1 MDEIILKYLKNE
13 MSLEE
18 QRKLAKWLERDK
30 LNKKV
35 LNQLERY
42 WKGHQEDTE
51 KAKNEIW
58 HQLMERIDND
68 QQGTTHTGSQ
78 FIKTMLRIAAVLVV
92 AFFLSLW
99 MFEYSH
105 KNKTTE
111 QIRYLE
117 KVSLYGQQINIQLPD
132 GSKVKLNAGSQLIAP
147 EKFVG
152 DTREVELVGE
162 AYFEIEKDAESP
174 FIVRSEGLDVEV
186 LGTSFNIRAYPEEE
200 DIQVAVNTGKVSV
213 NGKGQEQ
220 AMMLVPDEMV
230 VYNKALGTATKGS
243 FNPKAVFS
251 WKDKILYFEK
261 ANFDEIATTLEKW
274 YGVRFKMEK
283 EIDTKKD
290 FSGEFHNKSLEL
302 VLEGLSYIYDFEFE
316 IKDDRVTIK

>member
-1 MDEIILKYLKNE
+1 MDEIILKYLKKE
-13 MSLEE
+13 MTMED
-18 QRKLAKWLERDK
+18 QRKLAKWLESDK

-35 LNQLERY
+35 LNKLERY
-42 WKGHQEDTE
+42 WRGHQEDTE
-51 KAKNEIW
+51 KAKIEIW
-58 HQLMERIDND
+58 DQLMERIDKD
-68 QQGTTHTGSQ
+68 QQGSRHAGLQ
-78 FIKTMLRIAAVLVV
+78 LIKTMLRVAAILIV

-99 MFEYSH
+99 MFEHSN
-105 KNKTTE
+105 KNKATE

-117 KVSLYGQQINIQLPD
+117 KISLYGQQINIQLPD
-132 GSKVKLNAGSQLIAP
+132 GSKVKLNAGSKLIAP

-152 DTREVELVGE
+152 STREVELVGE
-162 AYFEIEKDAESP
+162 AYFEIERDAERP

-213 NGKGQEQ
+213 NGKGQDK
-220 AMMLVPDEMV
+220 AMILIPEERVI
-230 VYNKALGTATKGS
+230 YNKSLGTARKDS

-261 ANFDEIATTLEKW
+261 ANFDEISATLEKW
-274 YGVRFKMEK
+274 YGVQFKVEK
-283 EIDTKKD
+283 EIDNKKD
-290 FSGEFHNKSLEL
+290 FSGEFQNKSLEL

-316 IKDDRVTIK
+316 IKDDSVTIK